1 LTGITFAGGSTRHT
15 SSINPAVARTAASKI
30 NVIRR
35 LRITPA
41 ISNDRRADRDKIL
54 KKSAKV
60 FSILFIS
67 CNMLILN
74 VLYNYIARWPATD
87 AFQ

>member
-1 LTGITFAGGSTRHT
+1 
-15 SSINPAVARTAASKI
+15 VARTAASKI

-35 LRITPA
+35 LRITSA

-67 CNMLILN
+67 YKILI
-74 VLYNYIARWPATD
+74 
-87 AFQ
+87 